1 MKKFVKLIGRINK
14 ALMVSLLFVV
24 LVAMLGLPYWLW
36 YQLWLYDKVFAS
48 AALGFLFWLGFVAY
62 LFETPDD
69 KQDNEQGEWEREEW
83 GKIKFPSNPK
93 SKE

>member
-14 ALMVSLLFVV
+14 AFMVSLLFVV

-62 LFETPDD
+62 LFEIPDD
-69 KQDNEQGEWEREEW
+69 KQDNEEEEWDREEW
-83 GKIKFPSNPK
+83 GKIRFPNNPK